1 MKIKLFLMSIE
12 MRSLV
17 QNGQKHK
24 KISMFKT
31 QKLDFCIRYVLQWK
45 KKFKYDN
52 CFSLILNMIIV
63 LA

>member
-31 QKLDFCIRYVLQWK
+31 QKLDFCIRYVLQ
-45 KKFKYDN
+45 
-52 CFSLILNMIIV
+52 
-63 LA
+63 